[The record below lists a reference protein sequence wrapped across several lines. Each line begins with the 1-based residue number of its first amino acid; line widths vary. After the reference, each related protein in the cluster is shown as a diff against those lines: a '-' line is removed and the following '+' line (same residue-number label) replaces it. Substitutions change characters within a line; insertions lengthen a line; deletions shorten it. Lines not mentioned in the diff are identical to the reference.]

1 MSGKYTVFKYEKKRQ
16 ILLLNKSFIFNRF
29 KINVSDRPMIDEKM
43 EGIVDVV
50 ENKSDIIYTLT
61 IILDIVNH

>member
-1 MSGKYTVFKYEKKRQ
+1 
-16 ILLLNKSFIFNRF
+16 
-29 KINVSDRPMIDEKM
+29 MIDEKM